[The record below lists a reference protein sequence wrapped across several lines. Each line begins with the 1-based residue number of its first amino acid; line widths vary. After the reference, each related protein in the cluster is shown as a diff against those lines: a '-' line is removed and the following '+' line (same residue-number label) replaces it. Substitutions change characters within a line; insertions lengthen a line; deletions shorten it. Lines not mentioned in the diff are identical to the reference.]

1 MSATASYENA
11 LDAAKSGVRVVNEHL
26 PLDRLAEVDWTAV
39 SVPDVDFDDV
49 FDEVNQAVRRYPA
62 ATIAIVAVSV
72 IATCGLVWFALRK
85 RRSQSDDQTA
95 LSLAGAA

>member
-1 MSATASYENA
+1 MSATVTYENA
-11 LDAAKSGVRVVNEHL
+11 LDAAKSGVRVVNDHL
-26 PLDRLAEVDWTAV
+26 PLDRLSGVDWPDV

-49 FDEVNQAVRRYPA
+49 FDEVNDAVRRYPA

-72 IATCGLVWFALRK
+72 IATCGMVWFVLRK
-85 RRSQSDDQTA
+85 RRSQNDQTE